1 MLPNLS
7 LGASIG
13 ILVFCSVPILLRAM
27 SPDAASV
34 IAQIPLL
41 GAIMANRGFLFAI
54 TGVILAFA
62 GIVPFLGRLGG
73 QRAVQAQVLTTNGI
87 STTVYAVAFV
97 LAYLPDLQARG

>member
-13 ILVFCSVPILLRAM
+13 ILVFCALPIMLRAM
-27 SPDAASV
+27 SPEAANV
-34 IAQIPLL
+34 IAEIPLL

-54 TGVILAFA
+54 AGVILAFA
-62 GIVPFLGRLGG
+62 GIVPFLSRLRN
-73 QRAVQAQVLTTNGI
+73 QRALQAQALTTNGI
-87 STTVYAVAFV
+87 STTIYAIAFV